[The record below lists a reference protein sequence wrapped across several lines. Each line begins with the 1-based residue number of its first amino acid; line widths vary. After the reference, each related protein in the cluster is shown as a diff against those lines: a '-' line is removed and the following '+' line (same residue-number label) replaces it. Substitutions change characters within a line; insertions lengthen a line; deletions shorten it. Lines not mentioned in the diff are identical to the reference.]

1 MYSSQEI
8 SSSDSQ
14 LSTPSSSK
22 IPQDLK
28 EQFYQSFLKMNE
40 EVMTQL
46 IEAHGL
52 EVVYSDFDYSDNS
65 VEDIKINHTDPI
77 SRMAFICN
85 YENRFD
91 FESCKIFIKLLNQE
105 QRIKIIE
112 SINLRAFLD
121 SYLEKSSLK
130 DTASYEKYSY
140 QETAIGLLFL
150 EMVKVEHS
158 KNSAENHDFKKCFR
172 KKILS
177 QYLDKENLNS
187 KNPLFGDDD
196 YYHRHS
202 HSDRLSLFGQL
213 QYLITCED
221 VAKILT
227 AFNPSNPDNDFF
239 LIELLKIAKMNMII
253 ILI

>member
-1 MYSSQEI
+1 MHSSQEI
-8 SSSDSQ
+8 SSSDPQ
-14 LSTPSSSK
+14 LSIPSSSK
-22 IPQDLK
+22 ISPDLK

-46 IEAHGL
+46 IGAHGL

-85 YENRFD
+85 SENRFD

-112 SINLRAFLD
+112 SINLCAFLD
-121 SYLEKSSLK
+121 DDSNKSSREVKDIGDCLKEMAIADYLEN
-130 DTASYEKYSY
+130 TAERD
-140 QETAIGLLFL
+140 
-150 EMVKVEHS
+150 
-158 KNSAENHDFKKCFR
+158 DFKECFR

-196 YYHRHS
+196 DY
-202 HSDRLSLFGQL
+202 
-213 QYLITCED
+213 
-221 VAKILT
+221 
-227 AFNPSNPDNDFF
+227 
-239 LIELLKIAKMNMII
+239 
-253 ILI
+253 